1 MFDKSTL
8 QCLTKVVWSIY
19 CRPYLLF
26 RRNSFGGC
34 ALHKR
39 ISERM
44 KAKHCL
50 ESNPVVGFAASPWLF
65 TCNHNQKVNLRR
77 MPLANTRSGS
87 LNTRHGIEGTE
98 LSLFAF
104 LISRHLHVLL
114 CCRVASRYLYHY
126 SKTVLLLVHR
136 FFRHTLEM

>member
-1 MFDKSTL
+1 MFNKG
-8 QCLTKVVWSIY
+8 CMIY
-19 CRPYLLF
+19 IVAHICYLDEI
-26 RRNSFGGC
+26 R
-34 ALHKR
+34 
-39 ISERM
+39 SEVAPFNKWKRM